1 MKCGC
6 DVVLVTAVVERE
18 LVQLQLSADGVA
30 EARRAVLAV
39 GGVQELVAH
48 LLADPAAQ
56 QRRLVVGLLP
66 GDALLR
72 AQLVLRVVASLV
84 EEPARLQRTDAY
96 RTTCKKARIRVVSGA
111 SEQFLNG
118 TSAHD
123 RPFQC
128 RKYQMNMVWY
138 GSLTVYPNNHVL
150 Q

>member
-39 GGVQELVAH
+39 GRVQELVAH

-56 QRRLVVGLLP
+56 QRSLVVGLLP

-72 AQLVLRVVASLV
+72 ALLVLRVVASLV
-84 EEPARLQRTDAY
+84 EESARLHRTG
-96 RTTCKKARIRVVSGA
+96 RV
-111 SEQFLNG
+111 Q
-118 TSAHD
+118 
-123 RPFQC
+123 
-128 RKYQMNMVWY
+128 NM
-138 GSLTVYPNNHVL
+138 
-150 Q
+150 